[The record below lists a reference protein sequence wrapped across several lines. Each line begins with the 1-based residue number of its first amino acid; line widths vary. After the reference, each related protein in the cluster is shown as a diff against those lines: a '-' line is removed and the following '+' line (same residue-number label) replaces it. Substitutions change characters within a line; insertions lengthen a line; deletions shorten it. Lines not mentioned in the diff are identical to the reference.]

1 MSQKVHDFLRKINYI
16 EADIDIQRQILL
28 SIPSAH
34 REEME
39 KTIKVIAEK
48 NEMIKALRQ
57 EIKAID
63 PAAFNRIL
71 ALEKASESFKVLA
84 AEKKFIEVST
94 PNENGACTLTL
105 KKDNTT
111 IDCLVRA
118 KDEAGGYTVI
128 DFNGEILEFSD
139 GEILA

>member
-16 EADIDIQRQILL
+16 EADIEIQRQILL
-28 SIPSAH
+28 SIPSAN

-39 KTIKVIAEK
+39 KTIKIIAEK
-48 NEMIKALRQ
+48 NAMIKALRQ
-57 EIKAID
+57 EIKTID

-71 ALEKASESFKVLA
+71 ALEKASEKFKALA

-94 PNENGACTLTL
+94 PNEKGPCTLTL
-105 KKDNTT
+105 KKNNET

-118 KDEAGGYTVI
+118 KDGAGTYTII

-139 GEILA
+139 GEVLV